1 MIPKKM
7 KAYQITGVETGAV
20 FEINVP
26 ELKDDNSILIKNE
39 AACIC
44 NMTDSHIFEG
54 LHEPNGPS
62 GWDMPT
68 PFTLGHESSGI
79 VVKVGANVTDVKVG
93 DHVALAGFFESGSF
107 GEYTMANNGYVK
119 MPENMNPTE
128 GALLEMLSAVYQ
140 IVESNVVIG
149 NSVVILGAGGAGS
162 YAIKLC
168 KAAGVTNLIVSEPH
182 PGKRAYALSQG
193 ANYVIDPTSED
204 VVAKVKEYTNGKMV
218 DTCLEMSGYPEALA
232 VMTSLVRRQGKVG
245 MFGVCPK
252 PTMINMYDLHMNWA
266 NIMSAGYFRGY
277 TTYAL
282 DKALEMVANGVVD
295 INDLITHEIT
305 IDGIN
310 DALKM
315 IQKGQENIRKI
326 LVKY

>member
-1 MIPKKM
+1 MIPEKM
-7 KAYQITGVETGAV
+7 KAYQITGVESGEV
-20 FEINVP
+20 FDINVP
-26 ELKDDNSILIKNE
+26 ELKNENSILIKNE

-54 LHEPNGPS
+54 VHEPNGPT
-62 GWDMPT
+62 GWDMPL
-68 PFTLGHESSGI
+68 PFTLGHESSGQ
-79 VVKVGANVTDVKVG
+79 VVKVGKNVTDVVVG

-107 GEYTMANNGYVK
+107 GEYTVADRGYIK
-119 MPENMNPTE
+119 MPENMNATE

-182 PGKRAYALSQG
+182 PDKRAYALSQG

-204 VVAKVKEYTNGKMV
+204 VAGKVKEYTNGKMV
-218 DTCLEMSGYPEALA
+218 DVCLEMSGYPEALA
-232 VMTSLVRRQGKVG
+232 VMTSLVRRRGKVG

-252 PTMINMYDLHMNWA
+252 PTMVNMYDLHMNWA

-277 TTYAL
+277 TVYAIE
-282 DKALEMVANGVVD
+282 KALEMVAAGVVD
-295 INDLITHEIT
+295 INDLITHEIKLEEIT
-305 IDGIN
+305 DC
-310 DALKM
+310 LKM

-326 LVKY
+326 LVKF